1 MWPWSVPD
9 TVTEVCAGPTE
20 AQMGTLG
27 GLTWTGVIE
36 RLTEDEPKIWV
47 HVMSKTVRQER
58 GLRRRHFLRGN
69 RKHGACRRGHPN

>member
-36 RLTEDEPKIWV
+36 SLTEDEHKIWV
-47 HVMSKTVRQER
+47 HVIRLS
-58 GLRRRHFLRGN
+58 G
-69 RKHGACRRGHPN
+69 RRGVLGEDTF